1 MRFELRLERRAGKAL
16 RNLAEPDRSRVVSV
30 LEALQ
35 DDPFSGDV
43 KALSG
48 SWRGFFRRRVG
59 DYRIL
64 YAVDTEVRVVSV
76 QSVSHRKD
84 AY

>member
-1 MRFELRLERRAGKAL
+1 MYELRLERRASKAL
-16 RNLAEPDRSRVVSV
+16 RTLAEPDRSRVVSA
-30 LEALQ
+30 LETLQ
-35 DDPFSGDV
+35 NDPFSGDV

-64 YAVDTEVRVVSV
+64 YEVDTEIRVVSV
-76 QSVSHRKD
+76 QNIAHRKD